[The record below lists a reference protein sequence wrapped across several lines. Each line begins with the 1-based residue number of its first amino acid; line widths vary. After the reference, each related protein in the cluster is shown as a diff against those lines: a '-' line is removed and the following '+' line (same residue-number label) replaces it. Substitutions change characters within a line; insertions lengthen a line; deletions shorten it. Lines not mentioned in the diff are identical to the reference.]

1 MSIIVVLGC
10 GIVGK
15 YMAIDL
21 CQNSNYKVIAV
32 DVNREV
38 LEELAREHP
47 IQIRVED
54 LSTEEGVLRAIADA
68 DIVIGSVP
76 YTVGNT
82 MLERIIQAGSGLWC
96 CTGYGQYHSQ

>member
-1 MSIIVVLGC
+1 MSKIVVLGC

-47 IQIRVED
+47 THPDKGGGPLHGR
-54 LSTEEGVLRAIADA
+54 
-68 DIVIGSVP
+68 GS
-76 YTVGNT
+76 
-82 MLERIIQAGSGLWC
+82 LAR
-96 CTGYGQYHSQ
+96 H